1 MERISLQ
8 NEDVSVIRAG
18 EPDGS
23 CGGNQNWFRNTPLE
37 YATNQGCGMI
47 AAVDV
52 ANFMQNRGRISYD
65 EYEKC
70 IVSFIK
76 QHPFTKLFLHE
87 FRRRNKSVF
96 AIGILPN
103 QISRFLNKGGKK
115 AGVPVRFKWNGF
127 HGHKN
132 MYQKIKAMIN
142 ANIPVVWAIYSRKGR
157 LNLYR
162 FNQATS
168 KYEVIASTNNHFVT
182 AVAVEESHEGQKL
195 RRMIEVSSWGKGFY
209 IDYDEYLEF
218 VGSSLINKYCSN
230 IMVRR

>member
-8 NEDVSVIRAG
+8 NEYVSVIREG
-18 EPDGS
+18 QQTDS
-23 CGGNQNWFRNTPLE
+23 CGGNQNWFRGTPLE
-37 YATNQGCGMI
+37 YAANQGCGMI

-52 ANFMQNRGRISYD
+52 ANFIQNRNRMSYD

-70 IVSFIK
+70 IRRFLK

-87 FRRRNKSVF
+87 FRKNSKSVF

-103 QISRFLNKGGKK
+103 QISRFLNRGGRQ
-115 AGVPVRFKWNGF
+115 AGQHARFKWNGI

-132 MYQKIKAMIN
+132 MYEKIKAMIKEN
-142 ANIPVVWAIYSRKGR
+142 LPVVWAIYSRKGR

-162 FNQATS
+162 FNSATG
-168 KYEVIASTNNHFVT
+168 KYEVVASTNNHFVT
-182 AVAVEESHEGQKL
+182 AIAVEESLENQKL
-195 RRMIEVSSWGKGFY
+195 RRMIEVSSWGKRFY

-218 VGSSLINKYCSN
+218 VGNSLISKYCSN
-230 IMVRR
+230 IMVKR